1 MGWCGT
7 TGLRAARCTE
17 RNATRRTPA
26 VTAASTPGLMTPP
39 ASLTNGYSAHADRM
53 KLADWLGSV
62 RAASPALGRVYLVYG
77 ERGAQDAFAGDLA
90 ARGYDVTCGEPDMV
104 VSW

>member
-1 MGWCGT
+1 
-7 TGLRAARCTE
+7 
-17 RNATRRTPA
+17 
-26 VTAASTPGLMTPP
+26 
-39 ASLTNGYSAHADRM
+39 M